1 MSVSLAILILYIIAL
16 FGISWFAKK
25 RSEGNAENY
34 ALAGRR
40 LSAPLIAVTIIGLAV
55 GGASTIGV
63 SEHAF
68 RVGLSAGWYTIA
80 WAIGAIVMGI
90 FMAKKY
96 REQNIT
102 TISELIERHHGTNAV
117 ILGVFCQIVIQLVI
131 ISLQYIAGGSILH
144 AIMPEVFDFKTGML
158 VSAITFI
165 SITFIGG
172 MWSASL
178 TNVLNIILIYF
189 GIVVATFIQLD
200 KVGGIDTLAK
210 TLPANVPWFS
220 FTEGVGLKTIASW
233 VITLVTVNLS
243 LQSILQISLGAKD
256 AATARK
262 GFVWGGIIMLPVGV
276 LAALLGICAKS
287 MYPDAQAALALPQ
300 VIVGLQPVLAGVT
313 LAALWAADVSTACNL
328 LLSAGTL
335 FSNDIYKRFINPQ
348 VTTAKF
354 LQVNRLVILLVGLA
368 TLWLAFNAVGI
379 LKTMMIGLSLT
390 TAFTV
395 VFLFTVFA
403 PSLCRKNS
411 AFYTTVVGL
420 IGLVLWQFV
429 PQIHVLPH
437 VIYFEWIICIISFL
451 IISVVDKQP
460 IKIVEKETTSA
471 KVMVNQEVLS
481 R

>member
-158 VSAITFI
+158 A
-165 SITFIGG
+165 GQRD
-172 MWSASL
+172 
-178 TNVLNIILIYF
+178 YF
-189 GIVVATFIQLD
+189 YQYHLY
-200 KVGGIDTLAK
+200 
-210 TLPANVPWFS
+210 
-220 FTEGVGLKTIASW
+220 
-233 VITLVTVNLS
+233 
-243 LQSILQISLGAKD
+243 
-256 AATARK
+256 RR
-262 GFVWGGIIMLPVGV
+262 
-276 LAALLGICAKS
+276 
-287 MYPDAQAALALPQ
+287 Y
-300 VIVGLQPVLAGVT
+300 
-313 LAALWAADVSTACNL
+313 
-328 LLSAGTL
+328 
-335 FSNDIYKRFINPQ
+335 
-348 VTTAKF
+348 
-354 LQVNRLVILLVGLA
+354 
-368 TLWLAFNAVGI
+368 
-379 LKTMMIGLSLT
+379 
-390 TAFTV
+390 
-395 VFLFTVFA
+395 
-403 PSLCRKNS
+403 
-411 AFYTTVVGL
+411 VVGF
-420 IGLVLWQFV
+420 IDKCSK
-429 PQIHVLPH
+429 H
-437 VIYFEWIICIISFL
+437 YFDLFWDRGSYL
-451 IISVVDKQP
+451 YP
-460 IKIVEKETTSA
+460 A
-471 KVMVNQEVLS
+471 G
-481 R
+481 